1 MVYRWRR
8 RWIVDL
14 PPARSGPLPASG
26 QRLDLRDELGQAA
39 GPKAETVTCSEWADR
54 WREKRERDGGKASSL
69 STARRALKPW
79 RATFGPR
86 PIGSI
91 DDVAA

>member
-1 MVYRWRR
+1 VYRWRR

-14 PPARSGPLPASG
+14 PPRGADRCPLAEA
-26 QRLDLRDELGQAA
+26 LDLCDELAQAA
-39 GPKAETVTCSEWADR
+39 GPKAETITCSEWADR
-54 WREKRERDGGKASSL
+54 WLEKRERDGGKASSR
-69 STARRALKPW
+69 STARQALKPW